1 MSDHTPTPDVTIS
14 DATGDTS
21 IDIPVDAA
29 PPATTIVATP
39 EWVCTA
45 ASPLAA
51 TLALDEFA
59 TRTGRPVAV
68 WPTAQRSDAAQR
80 AGRYAPDAPK
90 HPARIL
96 PDTAARIITQYSQ
109 AGQKVLCL
117 FCGSG
122 TSVVEAVYACR
133 DAIGVDNDPRW
144 ATVAQANLA
153 HASDNGAYGTG
164 QITCTDARRLP
175 DLPRRMRHS
184 VDLLIATPPIR
195 LNARRARPYDSHDL
209 IWDLEHDLVATL
221 SSWLPVLRPGAA
233 VAFITRLTPY
243 RGELVDPT
251 YPVGIAAAVCG
262 LEPAERAAALHIPI
276 RDTDRRPRPAR
287 RRPARRRRVTPT
299 VVHDDVL
306 VYRVPTRWQRWLRR

>member
-1 MSDHTPTPDVTIS
+1 MSEHTPTRDATVS
-14 DATGDTS
+14 DATSDTA
-21 IDIPVDAA
+21 IDVPVDAA

-45 ASPLAA
+45 PSPLAT
-51 TLALDEFA
+51 TLGLDEYA

-68 WPTAQRSDAAQR
+68 WPTAQRSDTAQR

-96 PDTAARIITQYSQ
+96 PDTATRIITSYSQ
-109 AGQKVLCL
+109 AGQKVLGL

-144 ATVAQANLA
+144 AAVVQANLA
-153 HASDNGAYGTG
+153 HASDHGAYGTG
-164 QITCTDARRLP
+164 QITCADARRP
-175 DLPRRMRHS
+175 RDLPRRMRHS

-195 LNARRARPYDSHDL
+195 LNARRARPYDTHDL

-221 SSWLPVLRPGAA
+221 GSWLPVLRPGATVA
-233 VAFITRLTPY
+233 VVTRLTPY
-243 RGELVDPT
+243 RGGLIDPT
-251 YPVGIAAAVCG
+251 YPVNIAATVVG
-262 LEPAERAAALHIPI
+262 LEPTERAAALHIPI
-276 RDTDRRPRPAR
+276 RDTTRRPRPAHR
-287 RRPARRRRVTPT
+287 HPARRRRATPS

-306 VYRVPTRWQRWLRR
+306 VYRVPTRWQRWLRP